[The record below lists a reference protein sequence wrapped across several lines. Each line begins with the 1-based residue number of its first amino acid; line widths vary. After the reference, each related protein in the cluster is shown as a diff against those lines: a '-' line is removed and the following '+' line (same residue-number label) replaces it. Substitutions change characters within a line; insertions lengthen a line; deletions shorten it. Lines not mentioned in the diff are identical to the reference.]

1 MYNTGPEHRREACVR
16 VNIKN
21 LSTIY
26 SSIFRVHNLKGAG
39 ITSQKTQFPAH
50 LYNNQQHNLNHQ
62 YRLSVSLS
70 QDSSQKTALKLPH
83 VLSEAVV
90 Q

>member
-1 MYNTGPEHRREACVR
+1 MYNMGPSTWYRREASVR

-26 SSIFRVHNLKGAG
+26 SSISRVYNLKGAG

-50 LYNNQQHNLNHQ
+50 LYNNQQRNLNHQ
-62 YRLSVSLS
+62 YHLSDSVSH
-70 QDSSQKTALKLPH
+70 DSPQKQP
-83 VLSEAVV
+83 
-90 Q
+90 